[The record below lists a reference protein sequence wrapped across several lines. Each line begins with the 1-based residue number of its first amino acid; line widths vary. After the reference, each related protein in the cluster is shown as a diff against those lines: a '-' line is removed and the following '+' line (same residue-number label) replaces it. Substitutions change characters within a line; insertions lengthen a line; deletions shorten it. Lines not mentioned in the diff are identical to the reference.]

1 MITKTIVTGIIA
13 VLFLVFAIVFLMGK
27 GDKLIAGYNTASE
40 EERAKVNIKRLRILM
55 AIISVITAG
64 YVSILPIIGDNPQD
78 QMVGMFV
85 FFAITILFVI
95 LANTEHSESSESQ
108 VLKRLRFFPIFSPRT
123 SQTHNPTRST
133 MDISRMAQ
141 RSSTKYW

>member
-78 QMVGMFV
+78 HMVGGFV

-95 LANTEHSESSESQ
+95 LANTWA
-108 VLKRLRFFPIFSPRT
+108 K
-123 SQTHNPTRST
+123 
-133 MDISRMAQ
+133 
-141 RSSTKYW
+141 KK

>member
-1 MITKTIVTGIIA
+1 MTTKIIVTGIIA

-40 EERAKVNIKRLRILM
+40 EERAKINIKRLRVLM
-55 AIISVITAG
+55 AILSVITAG

-95 LANTEHSESSESQ
+95 LANTWA
-108 VLKRLRFFPIFSPRT
+108 K
-123 SQTHNPTRST
+123 
-133 MDISRMAQ
+133 
-141 RSSTKYW
+141 KK

>member
-40 EERAKVNIKRLRILM
+40 EEKRKVDIHKLRILM

-78 QMVGMFV
+78 QMVGMSV

-95 LANTEHSESSESQ
+95 LANTWA
-108 VLKRLRFFPIFSPRT
+108 K
-123 SQTHNPTRST
+123 
-133 MDISRMAQ
+133 
-141 RSSTKYW
+141 KK

>member
-1 MITKTIVTGIIA
+1 MITKTI
-13 VLFLVFAIVFLMGK
+13 LVFAIVFLMGK

-40 EERAKVNIKRLRILM
+40 EEKRKVDIHKLRILM

-95 LANTEHSESSESQ
+95 LANTWA
-108 VLKRLRFFPIFSPRT
+108 K
-123 SQTHNPTRST
+123 
-133 MDISRMAQ
+133 
-141 RSSTKYW
+141 KK

>member
-40 EERAKVNIKRLRILM
+40 EERAKINIKRLRVLM
-55 AIISVITAG
+55 AILSVITAG

-78 QMVGMFV
+78 QMVGGFV

-95 LANTEHSESSESQ
+95 LANTWA
-108 VLKRLRFFPIFSPRT
+108 K
-123 SQTHNPTRST
+123 
-133 MDISRMAQ
+133 
-141 RSSTKYW
+141 KK

>member
-40 EERAKVNIKRLRILM
+40 EERAKVNIKRLRVLM
-55 AIISVITAG
+55 AILSVITAG

-85 FFAITILFVI
+85 FFAITIIFVI
-95 LANTEHSESSESQ
+95 LANTWA
-108 VLKRLRFFPIFSPRT
+108 KR
-123 SQTHNPTRST
+123 
-133 MDISRMAQ
+133 
-141 RSSTKYW
+141 K